1 MPFPNYSGNG
11 GGERFVGTVESA
23 IKQKAGTGAPLTS
36 QNLQDIGRT
45 IDNEIA
51 KVAPPT
57 PMKSRPIDTVDVKSG
72 SIGQCLKLG
81 AGNFMS
87 NWPNQVIP
95 SDLLS
100 AYLGDNWYYIDV
112 PVLLAKSTDG
122 TTEIIQI
129 SSGDTYAKTT
139 GVDRDSWSGAPHGDD
154 FIKYLSGVT
163 ATQLTIQKAQFVGDG
178 KALAVTVYDSN
189 ISTDSYYGAQSGLYQ
204 IYYHGQLGGY
214 PQYDSPSKCWTGRTF
229 NIDSALIVY
238 TEPTTGKQYTTQ
250 IKN

>member
-23 IKQKAGTGAPLTS
+23 IKQKAGTGAPLMS

-45 IDNEIA
+45 IDDEIA
-51 KVAPPT
+51 KVTPPT
-57 PMKSRPIDTVDVKSG
+57 PTKSRPIDTVDVKSG

-87 NWPNQVIP
+87 SWPNKVIP

-100 AYLGDNWYYIDV
+100 AYRGDIWYYINV

-129 SSGDTYAKTT
+129 SSDDTYAKTT
-139 GVDRDSWSGAPHGDD
+139 GVDRNSWVGAPHGDD

-178 KALAVTVYDSN
+178 KTLAVTSYAVDMFS
-189 ISTDSYYGAQSGLYQ
+189 DSYYGAQNGLYQ
-204 IYYHGQLGGY
+204 IYFRGDFYGN
-214 PQYDSPSKCWTGRTF
+214 PQYDGPSKCWTGRTY
-229 NIDSALIVY
+229 NIQYALIVY
-238 TEPTTGKQYTTQ
+238 TDPTTGKQYTKQ

>member
-1 MPFPNYSGNG
+1 MPFPNYSDSG
-11 GGERFVGTVESA
+11 GGDRFVGTVESA

-45 IDNEIA
+45 IDDEIA
-51 KVAPPT
+51 KVAPPAPT
-57 PMKSRPIDTVDVKSG
+57 KSKPIDTVDVKSG

-100 AYLGDNWYYIDV
+100 AYRGDSWYYIDV
-112 PVLLAKSTDG
+112 PVLLAKYTDG
-122 TTEIIQI
+122 SAEIIQI
-129 SSGDTYAKTT
+129 SSNEAYAKTT
-139 GVDRDSWSGAPHGDD
+139 GIDRDSWVGPPRGDD
-154 FIKYLSGVT
+154 FVKYLSGVT
-163 ATQLTIQKAQFVGDG
+163 ATQLNIQKAQFVGDG
-178 KALAVTVYDSN
+178 KTLAVTVYDSN

-204 IYYHGQLGGY
+204 IYFRGSLNGY
-214 PQYDSPSKCWTGRTF
+214 QQYDSPSKCWTGRAF

-238 TEPTTGKQYTTQ
+238 TEPTTGKQYVTQ

>member
-1 MPFPNYSGNG
+1 MSFPNYSDNG

-45 IDNEIA
+45 IDDEIA
-51 KVAPPT
+51 KVQPKTPT
-57 PMKSRPIDTVDVKSG
+57 RSRSIDTVDVKSG

-95 SDLLS
+95 SDVLS
-100 AYLGDNWYYIDV
+100 AYRDDAWYFIEV

-122 TTEIIQI
+122 TAEIIQI
-129 SSGDTYAKTT
+129 SSSETYAKTT
-139 GVDRDSWSGAPHGDD
+139 GVDRYSWSSAPHGDD

-163 ATQLTIQKAQFVGDG
+163 ATQLNIQKAQFAGDG
-178 KALAVTVYDSN
+178 RTLAVTMYDPDAS
-189 ISTDSYYGAQSGLYQ
+189 SDSYYGAQGGLYQ
-204 IYYHGQLGGY
+204 IYFHGSVMGN
-214 PQYDSPSKCWTGRTF
+214 PQYDTPTNCWTGRTYY
-229 NIDSALIVY
+229 IDSAVIVY
-238 TEPTTGKQYTTQ
+238 TEPASGKQYVTQ

>member
-1 MPFPNYSGNG
+1 MSFPDYSGNG
-11 GGERFVGTVESA
+11 GGERFIGTVESA

-45 IDNEIA
+45 IDDEIA
-51 KVAPPT
+51 KVAPPA
-57 PMKSRPIDTVDVKSG
+57 PSYRKPIDTVDVKSG

-87 NWPNQVIP
+87 SWPSQVIP

-100 AYLGDNWYYIDV
+100 AYRGDSWYHIDV

-139 GVDRDSWSGAPHGDD
+139 GVDRDSWSGAPHGDN

-178 KALAVTVYDSN
+178 KILAVTSYAVDMFS
-189 ISTDSYYGAQSGLYQ
+189 DSYYGAQNGLYQ
-204 IYYHGQLGGY
+204 IYFRGDFYGN
-214 PQYDSPSKCWTGRTF
+214 PQYDGPSKCWTGRLF
-229 NIDSALIVY
+229 NINSALIVY
-238 TEPTTGKQYTTQ
+238 TDPSTGKQYVTQ

>member
-45 IDNEIA
+45 IDDEIA
-51 KVAPPT
+51 KVQPSTPT
-57 PMKSRPIDTVDVKSG
+57 KSRPIDTVDVKSG

-81 AGNFMS
+81 AGSFMS
-87 NWPNQVIP
+87 SWPNQVIP

-100 AYLGDNWYYIDV
+100 AYRGDNWYMIDV

-139 GVDRDSWSGAPHGDD
+139 GFDRDSWLGASHGDN

-178 KALAVTVYDSN
+178 KTLAVTSYAVDMFS
-189 ISTDSYYGAQSGLYQ
+189 DSYYGAQNGLYQ
-204 IYYHGQLGGY
+204 IYFRGDFYGN
-214 PQYDSPSKCWTGRTF
+214 PQYDGPSKCWTGRAF
-229 NIDSALIVY
+229 NISSALIVY
-238 TEPTTGKQYTTQ
+238 TDPTTGKQYTTQ